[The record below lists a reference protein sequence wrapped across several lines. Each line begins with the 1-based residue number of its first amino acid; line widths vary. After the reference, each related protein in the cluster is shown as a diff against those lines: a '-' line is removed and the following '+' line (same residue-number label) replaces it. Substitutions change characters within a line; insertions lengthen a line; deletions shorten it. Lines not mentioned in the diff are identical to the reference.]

1 MTGLDFPA
9 SLADNNFVLMDPMC
23 GSGTLAIE
31 AALMMCNTAPGL
43 FKYGLDT
50 DNGSTRQAPAGRGK
64 RTPPLPVSRWL
75 NKNRDVNMESIW
87 RDVYTRAAKADLR
100 GKTKK
105 FIETGMKKKI
115 YVNDIHPRAVEL
127 AISGCESANVK
138 HLIEFCCSD
147 VHDLDLRNSG
157 STLPK
162 LIITNPPVSMCNCS
176 MRNYT
181 YVNWFISEEG
191 MH

>member
-64 RTPPLPVSRWL
+64 RTPPLPGDRCQMVS
-75 NKNRDVNMESIW
+75 
-87 RDVYTRAAKADLR
+87 T
-100 GKTKK
+100 
-105 FIETGMKKKI
+105 FF
-115 YVNDIHPRAVEL
+115 RAVPN
-127 AISGCESANVK
+127 GESS
-138 HLIEFCCSD
+138 EF
-147 VHDLDLRNSG
+147 
-157 STLPK
+157 
-162 LIITNPPVSMCNCS
+162 
-176 MRNYT
+176 
-181 YVNWFISEEG
+181 
-191 MH
+191 